1 MNQKIAVG
9 ALVGAAV
16 FGGACLFVQCGG
28 DGWTDSHE
36 MRFSLVTLSLL
47 GAAFGAAFGAMLA
60 SEIPD

>member
-28 DGWTDSHE
+28 DGWTDSRD
-36 MRFSLVTLSLL
+36 MRFVLVILSLL
-47 GAAFGAAFGAMLA
+47 GAFLGAVLT
-60 SEIPD
+60 SELPD